1 MDVTNETLEN
11 LERLAHY
18 CQEIAEDDC
27 SEKQCARALEPLN
40 AACSPSTILSLCAE
54 IKRLRAALE
63 KIKDGGVPNG
73 VTATVQER
81 MLAMCDIAAEALA
94 GKEQSK

>member
-1 MDVTNETLEN
+1 MDVTNETLEK

-54 IKRLRAALE
+54 MKRLRRALEQCKVEYWKRCSTGSGRITSLTVSEFDAFIDAALKGE
-63 KIKDGGVPNG
+63 
-73 VTATVQER
+73 T
-81 MLAMCDIAAEALA
+81 
-94 GKEQSK
+94 